1 MESKIIVTT
10 YTFRKPLELIWKI
23 IKDTRLINQLPETF
37 NKKINQE
44 PIFLNGNTSY
54 EPGALFYYHLMKEQD
69 LYFAVED
76 CYETDYSS
84 KIEWKVSHNNDSDYL
99 FIQKLC
105 SLIYLSTQL
114 C

>member
-76 CYETDYSS
+76 CYETDYSL
-84 KIEWKVSHNNDSDYL
+84 KLNGKSHITTIAIICS
-99 FIQKLC
+99 FRQLC